1 MGRVSRVG
9 GLRHH
14 LFWGVTQVHM
24 SAPATDTFDNGGS
37 PPWNYFQRWILIM
50 GPRVLALTNMS
61 AKLIVTNIFPL
72 TCLYQ
77 QKWTQHF
84 RRWLSGTAGAD
95 ANMCFKFTTRDVH
108 TMMNGLG
115 LGLGQSGLFGLWS
128 VFALGKHPMS
138 SWALPAACVYD
149 PLFSSQQYVISFLQW
164 VHLELQLLFFGG
176 FGGYFWGSRGLGGS
190 T

>member
-1 MGRVSRVG
+1 M
-9 GLRHH
+9 
-14 LFWGVTQVHM
+14 
-24 SAPATDTFDNGGS
+24 
-37 PPWNYFQRWILIM
+37 
-50 GPRVLALTNMS
+50 
-61 AKLIVTNIFPL
+61 KIFPEMNL
-72 TCLYQ
+72 DHGSKGPCPDQDVYKIDCDRCISADLFVST
-77 QKWTQHF
+77 KRSQHF
-84 RRWLSGTAGAD
+84 RRWLSGTASIFLG
-95 ANMCFKFTTRDVH
+95 
-108 TMMNGLG
+108 TMLKYVLDLQLIMSMMMDDLG